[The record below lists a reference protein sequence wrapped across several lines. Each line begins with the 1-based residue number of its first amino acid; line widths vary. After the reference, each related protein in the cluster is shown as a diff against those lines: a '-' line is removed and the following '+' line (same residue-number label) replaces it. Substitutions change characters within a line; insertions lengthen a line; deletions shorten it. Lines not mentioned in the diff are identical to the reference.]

1 MKKKLI
7 LKKINLFLFENKDV
21 EKFKLKFKY
30 SKNISIFELKEF
42 FIFYPNLKDISVKN
56 KKLIFKFNLT
66 NNSIMQ
72 DTQSDSFNYEEIKNA
87 YLKKFVNK
95 EPIIEEASSILNISY
110 EESLLLKDI
119 IESILM
125 ENKELIINDS
135 LINSFS
141 YIFKQRLIKE
151 IENHLIINFLKFLNL
166 TILEKN

>member
-1 MKKKLI
+1 M
-7 LKKINLFLFENKDV
+7 KINV

>member
-7 LKKINLFLFENKDV
+7 LKKINLFLFENKNV

-72 DTQSDSFNYEEIKNA
+72 DTQSDSFNYEEIKNP

-151 IENHLIINFLKFLNL
+151 IDNHLIINFLKFLNL